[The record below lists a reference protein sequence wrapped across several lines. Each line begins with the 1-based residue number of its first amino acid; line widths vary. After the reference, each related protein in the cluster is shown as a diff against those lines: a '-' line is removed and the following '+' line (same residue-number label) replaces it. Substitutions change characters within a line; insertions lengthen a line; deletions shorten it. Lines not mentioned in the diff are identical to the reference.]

1 VRSSDQRIQ
10 RELAALQEADDP
22 LARLDAARR
31 LRVHA
36 EAVESELVAAARA
49 AGVSWAKIG
58 KLYGMSKQGA
68 QQRFRPAIAETPP
81 AAGVAVPPR

>member
-1 VRSSDQRIQ
+1 
-10 RELAALQEADDP
+10 
-22 LARLDAARR
+22 
-31 LRVHA
+31 
-36 EAVESELVAAARA
+36 
-49 AGVSWAKIG
+49 VSWAKIG